1 MSSTLA
7 KTLTEKRQ
15 NIWNESMGLLDA
27 AAKENRDL
35 TAEEQE
41 KYDRMS
47 SDLSELRQRID
58 QIAETERNNAAI
70 EVALRNLAPSAEE
83 RSGGDPAA
91 AQEAA
96 IRSFFAGEVRS
107 VEIDRAPGESFRDLT
122 SAVAGATL
130 VPKTFYGQL
139 VERLIAGSGILAA
152 GATVLETGTG
162 EPMEMPVV
170 TSGVTS
176 ALVPE
181 GTAIPKSDPVFG
193 KRTLG
198 AFKYGNLVQAS
209 IELVNDTKVDL
220 TSWLADEC
228 GRSAGATLGADLING
243 DGVNKPAGLIGSV
256 TAGVTGTAATP
267 KADELIDLFYS
278 VTAPYRASR
287 QAAWLMKDSVM
298 GSVRKLKSTDG
309 QYLWQPA
316 LTADAP
322 DILLSKPVHTDPFM
336 PTTAAGA
343 KSVLFGDMSRY
354 TVRLAGGVR
363 FERSDEYAFGN
374 DLVTFR
380 CLVRGDGL
388 LVDQSGAI
396 KAFVGA

>member
-15 NIWNESMGLLDA
+15 NIWNESKGLLDA
-27 AAKENRDL
+27 AAQENRDL

-70 EVALRNLAPSAEE
+70 EEALRNLAPSAEE
-83 RSGGDPAA
+83 RSGGPVAQGRLPWPAQSA
-91 AQEAA
+91 G
-96 IRSFFAGEVRS
+96 IFIFAGEVRS

-209 IELVNDTKVDL
+209 IELVNDSKVDL

-243 DGVNKPAGLIGSV
+243 DGVNPAAPGFGERRVAAYTLVDVLSRVDLGPGALTLGVRNLLNTQYFPVISQLMPVGNASYSAAPGA
-256 TAGVTGTAATP
+256 TLSAG
-267 KADELIDLFYS
+267 YS
-278 VTAPYRASR
+278 VAY
-287 QAAWLMKDSVM
+287 
-298 GSVRKLKSTDG
+298 
-309 QYLWQPA
+309 
-316 LTADAP
+316 
-322 DILLSKPVHTDPFM
+322 
-336 PTTAAGA
+336 
-343 KSVLFGDMSRY
+343 
-354 TVRLAGGVR
+354 
-363 FERSDEYAFGN
+363 
-374 DLVTFR
+374 
-380 CLVRGDGL
+380 
-388 LVDQSGAI
+388 
-396 KAFVGA
+396 